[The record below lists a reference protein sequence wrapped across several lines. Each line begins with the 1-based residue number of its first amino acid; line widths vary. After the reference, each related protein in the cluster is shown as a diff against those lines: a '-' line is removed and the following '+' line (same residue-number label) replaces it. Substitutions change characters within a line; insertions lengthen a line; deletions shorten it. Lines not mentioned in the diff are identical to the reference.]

1 MRCAR
6 PCAGRFGPFF
16 VDMDATGRNL
26 FEDLDADI
34 RSRMA
39 ETNRM
44 LGIPEGFSYTT
55 VTPD

>member
-1 MRCAR
+1 
-6 PCAGRFGPFF
+6 